1 MEVPYRYSASD
12 KLFFTSDTHFFHEK
26 IIGFANRPFA
36 SVEEMNETLIRNWNE
51 TVPEDGI
58 VFHLGDFC
66 FGGNAEWWSVIPRL
80 NGKIILI
87 MGNHDMRNAN
97 QDFMSCFEHVTQ
109 QMTISVERQTIVMNH
124 NPFLCFGGA
133 YRGVWQLFG
142 HVHSGPRSLGNG
154 KDDARLVHLFPTQ
167 YDVGVDNNEYRPV
180 SYCRLREITKDQL
193 QGFNM
198 R

>member
-1 MEVPYRYSASD
+1 MKSDYRYSASD

-66 FGGNAEWWSVIPRL
+66 FGTAQQWLQILSGL
-80 NGKIILI
+80 NGKIHLV
-87 MGNHDMRNAN
+87 MGNHDMRNAGE
-97 QDFMSCFEHVTQ
+97 DFMKTFASVSQ
-109 QMTISVERQTIVMNH
+109 QRTIIVDGQSIILNH

-180 SYCRLREITKDQL
+180 SYCQLREIIKNQL
-193 QGFNM
+193 QRFTM